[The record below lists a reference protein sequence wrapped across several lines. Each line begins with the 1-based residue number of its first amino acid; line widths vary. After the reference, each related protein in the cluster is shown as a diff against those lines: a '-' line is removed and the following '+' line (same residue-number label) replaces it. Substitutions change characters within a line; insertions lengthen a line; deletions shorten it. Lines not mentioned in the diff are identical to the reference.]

1 MKKNFTPVFLP
12 VLAFLMVVASMYA
25 TFVGNGTSAVMAAA
39 PQAQTQAPLANWNEP
54 IDVSNEDWYDN
65 TSTVAASPLN
75 GAVTVAWE
83 QRDERPE
90 YHSFGRIRH
99 ASNDIVNGDFF
110 VQTVYSGG
118 WKEVGNVKVKADS
131 QGFRHMVYFKYNG
144 SNATCGGYAIIG
156 PDGGLASTETI
167 PDSCNG
173 FYKVAA
179 LAIDTDDT
187 AHVLLGRDN
196 DNLHYFARTA
206 AGDWTVRDELVSE
219 DNRPNNIAIAVTTD
233 GTVMAAWLAL
243 NGKNDVFTGIRTS
256 PGVWQIEDISEE
268 CCDGCNF
275 DSNTYAPSL
284 AADHNGGIRAA
295 WADEEC
301 PHVTPRNT
309 DIYYREW
316 KPGNGWQG
324 QDMVLVAG
332 DADGDDDQT
341 QQFWAAIV
349 VDLLDRSN
357 IIYGTD
363 NGRGRDNYT
372 TGYIVG
378 SGNSFSPEERPVED
392 YTGGAYAKEASI
404 AHSPGY
410 IHSSFNS
417 NRDDSMKDT
426 YYVNGEIDDGTP
438 TPTVTPIPDEPPCIN
453 ERYKDVCPPDFFYDD
468 VLALTDDNVMT
479 GYDTVPPCNNSLW
492 IPCFKPFT
500 NLTRGQAVKII
511 ALGANLP
518 ANLEGA
524 PHFTDVPDEHTFY
537 TFVEYAYNA
546 GVINGYPCGGP
557 GEPCDD
563 QNRAYFRP
571 GVQVTRGQFTKM
583 VSIGFDYNDPVT
595 TQTFEDVPPASTFYL
610 WVERLSQRGLIGG
623 YPCGAPAEPCVEPGN
638 RPYFRPGNNVTRG
651 QAAKIINGARQIV
664 PTPTPTVAPT
674 NTVVPTNTAVATSTA
689 VATNT
694 AVATT
699 TSILPTLPI
708 GTPTITVIARSGV
721 RP

>member
-39 PQAQTQAPLANWNEP
+39 PQSQAQAPLASWNEP

-90 YHSFGRIRH
+90 YHSFGRIRQC
-99 ASNDIVNGDFF
+99 SNDIVNGDFF
-110 VQTVYSGG
+110 CQTVYSGG

-173 FYKVAA
+173 FYKVTA
-179 LAIDTDDT
+179 LAIGPDDT

-219 DNRPNNIAIAVTTD
+219 DNRPNNIAITVTTD

-284 AADHNGGIRAA
+284 AADRSGGIRAA

-332 DADGDDDQT
+332 DADEDNDQT
-341 QQFWAAIV
+341 QQFWAAIA
-349 VDLLDRSN
+349 VDNLDRSN

-372 TGYIVG
+372 TGYIIQIG
-378 SGNSFSPEERPVED
+378 TSTRFSEEERPVED
-392 YTGGAYAKEASI
+392 YTGNAYAKEASI
-404 AHSPGY
+404 SHSPGY

-426 YYVNGEIDDGTP
+426 YYVN
-438 TPTVTPIPDEPPCIN
+438 
-453 ERYKDVCPPDFFYDD
+453 
-468 VLALTDDNVMT
+468 
-479 GYDTVPPCNNSLW
+479 
-492 IPCFKPFT
+492 
-500 NLTRGQAVKII
+500 
-511 ALGANLP
+511 
-518 ANLEGA
+518 
-524 PHFTDVPDEHTFY
+524 
-537 TFVEYAYNA
+537 
-546 GVINGYPCGGP
+546 
-557 GEPCDD
+557 
-563 QNRAYFRP
+563 
-571 GVQVTRGQFTKM
+571 
-583 VSIGFDYNDPVT
+583 
-595 TQTFEDVPPASTFYL
+595 
-610 WVERLSQRGLIGG
+610 
-623 YPCGAPAEPCVEPGN
+623 
-638 RPYFRPGNNVTRG
+638 
-651 QAAKIINGARQIV
+651 
-664 PTPTPTVAPT
+664 
-674 NTVVPTNTAVATSTA
+674 
-689 VATNT
+689 
-694 AVATT
+694 
-699 TSILPTLPI
+699 
-708 GTPTITVIARSGV
+708 
-721 RP
+721 